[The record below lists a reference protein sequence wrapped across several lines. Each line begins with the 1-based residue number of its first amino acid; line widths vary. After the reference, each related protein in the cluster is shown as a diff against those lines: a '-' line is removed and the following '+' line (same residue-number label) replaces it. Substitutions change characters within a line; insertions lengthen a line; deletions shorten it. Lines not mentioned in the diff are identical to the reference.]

1 MPRLHSHEL
10 LHCRSHNEFQN
21 FAPSGDGTFGH
32 WLTSDHLRHLHPNQF
47 PEAQFYLQSSLSEA
61 TESTGD
67 AFNPHGRER
76 TDPPSDH
83 RSVGNYFKPPLDL
96 LPQHNAKLTS
106 SVTAAVELAVAECRH
121 QFRFDAWNCPEVAFG
136 EGGDDGGAD
145 YGTGD
150 LRSDLTLI
158 FSAVSGLCM
167 TLDLNISSA
176 FEKTQ
181 SRRKRREQLEGLSK
195 ALLNMPSV
203 VGADY
208 KIRMTL
214 DDDNGADRKDRDGS
228 KRRKKSGAR
237 ELAAAERAPR
247 KLDLE
252 DEKFMAERK
261 EGSRARAKG
270 RRGRHANSSARQR

>member
-1 MPRLHSHEL
+1 
-10 LHCRSHNEFQN
+10 
-21 FAPSGDGTFGH
+21 
-32 WLTSDHLRHLHPNQF
+32 
-47 PEAQFYLQSSLSEA
+47 
-61 TESTGD
+61 
-67 AFNPHGRER
+67 
-76 TDPPSDH
+76 
-83 RSVGNYFKPPLDL
+83 
-96 LPQHNAKLTS
+96 
-106 SVTAAVELAVAECRH
+106 
-121 QFRFDAWNCPEVAFG
+121 
-136 EGGDDGGAD
+136 
-145 YGTGD
+145 
-150 LRSDLTLI
+150 
-158 FSAVSGLCM
+158 M

-214 DDDNGADRKDRDGS
+214 DDDDGADRKDRYGS

-237 ELAAAERAPR
+237 EVAAERGPR